1 MIRLGLYSKFIAKK
15 IKAEVVDN
23 EEARMKGLSGRDNLA
38 DDEGMFFVFEKS
50 DIYPFWMK
58 DMKFAIDII
67 WIMEDGN

>member
-1 MIRLGLYSKFIAKK
+1 
-15 IKAEVVDN
+15 
-23 EEARMKGLSGRDNLA
+23 MKGLSGRDNLA

>member
-1 MIRLGLYSKFIAKK
+1 MITVCYSLNSSSPSSK
-15 IKAEVVDN
+15 
-23 EEARMKGLSGRDNLA
+23 S
-38 DDEGMFFVFEKS
+38 FFVFEKS